1 MMDVEFIQN
10 QIKPSD
16 SSFVYDVRKD
26 FEAPSESND
35 WDSEPELKE
44 MDPSEKSLASSIDS
58 IHEQSNERKSAISN
72 SSLALS
78 SSESMGDK
86 NDDKHD
92 IEKTP
97 SQANFG
103 NRGLAPLE
111 APIKITALPPLT
123 SLPPLK
129 KEVEKLNQ
137 VPALPTTSL
146 FSNSLAPPISI
157 KNLQIDDDFQDD
169 EIDFDDDVDAVLDML
184 DNDKSDKPI
193 KPIKN
198 GFVGDLEDDVSDNK
212 RHSVHRAPIL
222 VPLKGGSEPIT
233 RSNHD
238 EVTQEGGSTDEEDII
253 EEDFDF
259 DGYSNDEG
267 GTEDE
272 NDKF

>member
-35 WDSEPELKE
+35 WDSEPELKVL
-44 MDPSEKSLASSIDS
+44 DPSEKSLASSIDS
-58 IHEQSNERKSAISN
+58 IHEQSNDRNGAISN

-86 NDDKHD
+86 HDDKHD

-97 SQANFG
+97 TQASFG

-129 KEVEKLNQ
+129 KI
-137 VPALPTTSL
+137 
-146 FSNSLAPPISI
+146 LAH
-157 KNLQIDDDFQDD
+157 F
-169 EIDFDDDVDAVLDML
+169 
-184 DNDKSDKPI
+184 
-193 KPIKN
+193 
-198 GFVGDLEDDVSDNK
+198 
-212 RHSVHRAPIL
+212 
-222 VPLKGGSEPIT
+222 
-233 RSNHD
+233 
-238 EVTQEGGSTDEEDII
+238 
-253 EEDFDF
+253 
-259 DGYSNDEG
+259 
-267 GTEDE
+267 
-272 NDKF
+272 